1 MARFINPVPEYKPNS
16 KLYFF
21 RSSTNTPIITYKDEL
36 ETIAN
41 TQPVLCDAAG
51 NTPNIFYSGSA
62 KLIVLDEYDVQY
74 IERDPVG
81 GEKELGDFSLWDVVV
96 IYDKGDF
103 VEASDG
109 KFYQS
114 LSNGNV
120 GNDPTISATTWKQV
134 PFNSIW
140 NTNITYAIGDV
151 TQSSL
156 GNLWKALTV
165 NGGNNPETDSG
176 TNWIP
181 AIDGVKVP
189 EIITLTSKVA
199 ILNTWDIPETADFT
213 AEANKSRQ
221 IDASANTIDV
231 TLPVLAIGDSFT
243 YHNLIT
249 STFKVQI
256 LNPTETI
263 KGVNGDITAG
273 TNMEL
278 APGNSV
284 QMVAKT
290 TAVLS
295 IVGAQV

>member
-51 NTPNIFYSGSA
+51 NTPNVFYSGSA

-120 GNDPTISATTWKQV
+120 GNDPTISATTWREIV
-134 PFNSIW
+134 FNSLW
-140 NTNITYAIGDV
+140 NTNVTYSIGDV
-151 TQSSL
+151 IQSPV

-181 AIDGVKVP
+181 AIDGAKVP
-189 EIITLTSKVA
+189 EVISLEALSS
-199 ILNTWDIPETADFT
+199 WDIPKVANFT
-213 AEANKSRQ
+213 GVTNESRQ
-221 IDASANTIDV
+221 IDASANTVDV
-231 TLPVLAIGDSFT
+231 TLPVLTIGDSFT

-263 KGVNGDITAG
+263 KGSSGDIAAG

-290 TAVLS
+290 TTVLS
-295 IVGAQV
+295 IVGAQA